1 MSNKNSPALVT
12 RIQRSSYNDGPGLR
26 TTVFIKGCFF
36 KCPWCH
42 NPENINPEAE
52 IYYYHD
58 KCRRCGKCSEIC
70 PENAITPVGP
80 KGEYP
85 IRNRNKCVGCLKCV
99 EACPADA
106 LEKVGDALSIDE
118 IIAEVA
124 RDRLFYQ
131 ASGGGMTV
139 SGGEPLC
146 YPEFTHDLLK
156 KAKDAAIHTCLDT
169 TANVRWEILDKVLN
183 YVDLVLLDTKAM
195 DATKLKNVV
204 GVSLDFIRENAVKM
218 AKRGSKMRLRLP
230 IIPDFNFARDNK
242 NISDEYFRQVLA
254 FAKELGG
261 SVVGI
266 DLLPFHNFAEKK
278 YENLDMEYK
287 YKGWPSMEKA
297 EVRPF
302 LEIFQGSGFEVTI
315 GG

>member
-1 MSNKNSPALVT
+1 MGNKNSLALVT

-42 NPENINPEAE
+42 NPETINPETE
-52 IYYYHD
+52 IYYDHD
-58 KCRRCGKCSEIC
+58 KCLRCGKCVEIC

-85 IRNRNKCVGCLKCV
+85 VRDNNKCIRCMQCV
-99 EACPADA
+99 EVCPADA
-106 LEKVGDALSIDE
+106 LEKVGDALSVDA
-118 IIAEVA
+118 IITEVI

-131 ASGGGMTV
+131 TSGGGMTV
-139 SGGEPLC
+139 SGGEPL
-146 YPEFTHDLLK
+146 YNPEFTYDLLK

-169 TANVRWEILDKVLN
+169 TANVKWEILDKVLN
-183 YVDLVLLDTKAM
+183 YVDIVLLDVKTM
-195 DATKLKNVV
+195 DSIKLKTLV
-204 GVSLDFIRENAVKM
+204 GASLDRIRENAVKM
-218 AKRGSKMRLRLP
+218 AKRGTNIRLRLP
-230 IIPDFNFARDNK
+230 LVPDFNFVQDNK
-242 NISDEYFRQVLA
+242 DISSQYFEQVLA
-254 FAKELGG
+254 FAKELGE

-278 YENLDMEYK
+278 YENLDMEYT
-287 YKGWPSMEKA
+287 YKGCPSMEKA
-297 EVRPF
+297 EVKPF
-302 LEIFQGSGFEVTI
+302 LEIFEGNGFEVTI